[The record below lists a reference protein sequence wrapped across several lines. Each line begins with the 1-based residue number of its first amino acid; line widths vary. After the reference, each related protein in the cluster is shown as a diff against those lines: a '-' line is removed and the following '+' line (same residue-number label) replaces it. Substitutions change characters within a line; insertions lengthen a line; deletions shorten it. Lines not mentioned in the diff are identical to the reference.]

1 MQGGQQTIVADL
13 DVERE
18 NQFVTIMNVPVSP
31 YACYTANL
39 SIQRGGLA
47 WGMWTLSFP
56 RSLSYYGRCCR
67 YDQVRQVWMRNYRQN
82 ILATETPAQKEAHR
96 PINMLRAREQR

>member
-31 YACYTANL
+31 HASYTANL

-47 WGMWTLSFP
+47 WGMWTLLYSTPF
-56 RSLSYYGRCCR
+56 
-67 YDQVRQVWMRNYRQN
+67 
-82 ILATETPAQKEAHR
+82 ILWSVL
-96 PINMLRAREQR
+96 PIRLCTVKPG